1 MTHWMT
7 YFMENRRRLL
17 ISRFLPVLAFL
28 FVLIPPVR
36 AQNDLPKDQLDA
48 YVAMIQADRA
58 RDKGDYKTAVQ
69 GYREALLRYRNLSQA
84 NPSWH
89 PDIVEYR
96 LTYCANEIEAI
107 LRQVDKTEEQLVE
120 EETVADGDELA
131 RLRAL
136 YSEALKAQASLQAD
150 LESAKNASRSAAKD
164 LARREEDLA
173 RAKGDLARLKD
184 QLASSTNTIQAANQL
199 AANALAGMETE
210 NRHLKAELA
219 AQVDAMALAVEA
231 QNRLKA
237 ELQALTEADARLRVE
252 MSEAKAFAESLQSKA
267 AEDAR
272 IAQDAK
278 AALASVEERAA
289 KAEAAIEKERE
300 DAAKAGETLK
310 SVRADAREANARI
323 KELTAQL
330 EAAQVELATQRTEG
344 ERLSALLAEKDTQKA
359 SSDQA
364 LQAADAVRSSLQV
377 ERDAMEKA
385 LADARMLSKQYE
397 TDLTNLKRELEAA
410 QAAARDADARA
421 EGGAAELQRLTAAA
435 AGHVEALAAMERRA
449 LDAEAALSQQ
459 QAELGVARDELKQLG
474 DAGRETQTLR
484 DEVARLRNERQLAD
498 EALASLRKEIE
509 ESGNAAKAW
518 QAEEGK
524 LKNELLARDAALAKA
539 DERAVVA
546 EAGAKNAAE
555 ELKALREETKSLRSL
570 KDDREKLSKELDD
583 VKARLEG
590 SIDDIAEKERLH
602 AALLDNHE
610 AVLKRMQDTANE
622 LATVEALA
630 KEASGER
637 DALRGDVKNLNDQ
650 MNVLVKQ
657 RDETLAQ
664 AEGEILRLR
673 SELAE
678 AGKVR
683 DALAEA
689 NARLEALESDHRE
702 TLKDLDAV
710 REDLVREQQ
719 AKRVAK
725 LEALITELREEIK
738 ALKKKIRNP
747 PEQSDQADQP
757 SP

>member
-300 DAAKAGETLK
+300 DAAKAGDTLK
-310 SVRADAREANARI
+310 SV
-323 KELTAQL
+323 
-330 EAAQVELATQRTEG
+330 
-344 ERLSALLAEKDTQKA
+344 
-359 SSDQA
+359 
-364 LQAADAVRSSLQV
+364 
-377 ERDAMEKA
+377 
-385 LADARMLSKQYE
+385 LADAS
-397 TDLTNLKRELEAA
+397 
-410 QAAARDADARA
+410 
-421 EGGAAELQRLTAAA
+421 
-435 AGHVEALAAMERRA
+435 
-449 LDAEAALSQQ
+449 DAEA
-459 QAELGVARDELKQLG
+459 RI
-474 DAGRETQTLR
+474 
-484 DEVARLRNERQLAD
+484 N
-498 EALASLRKEIE
+498 
-509 ESGNAAKAW
+509 
-518 QAEEGK
+518 
-524 LKNELLARDAALAKA
+524 
-539 DERAVVA
+539 
-546 EAGAKNAAE
+546 
-555 ELKALREETKSLRSL
+555 
-570 KDDREKLSKELDD
+570 
-583 VKARLEG
+583 
-590 SIDDIAEKERLH
+590 
-602 AALLDNHE
+602 
-610 AVLKRMQDTANE
+610 
-622 LATVEALA
+622 
-630 KEASGER
+630 
-637 DALRGDVKNLNDQ
+637 
-650 MNVLVKQ
+650 
-657 RDETLAQ
+657 
-664 AEGEILRLR
+664 
-673 SELAE
+673 
-678 AGKVR
+678 
-683 DALAEA
+683 
-689 NARLEALESDHRE
+689 
-702 TLKDLDAV
+702 
-710 REDLVREQQ
+710 
-719 AKRVAK
+719 
-725 LEALITELREEIK
+725 
-738 ALKKKIRNP
+738 
-747 PEQSDQADQP
+747 
-757 SP
+757 